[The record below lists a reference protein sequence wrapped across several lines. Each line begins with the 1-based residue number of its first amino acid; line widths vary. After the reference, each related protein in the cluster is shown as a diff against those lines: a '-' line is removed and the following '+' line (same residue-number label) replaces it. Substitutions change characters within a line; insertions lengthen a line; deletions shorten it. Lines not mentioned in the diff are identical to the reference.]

1 MTDEEFSSYFPKHP
15 SKEVYAMIANED
27 ATPRGRR
34 GKGPGRQTKD
44 KQEAVMN
51 LDPVKSRINEL
62 VKLHHANEEAAKD
75 LSEAIKACAEKSGLL
90 ATVVKRYVTACAGEN
105 YEEKAREVAQLA
117 FVFEQAE

>member
-1 MTDEEFSSYFPKHP
+1 
-15 SKEVYAMIANED
+15 
-27 ATPRGRR
+27 
-34 GKGPGRQTKD
+34 
-44 KQEAVMN
+44 
-51 LDPVKSRINEL
+51 